1 MPGVSGEIFVITAS
15 NFPFHDSGRD
25 NVIQCSSP
33 CPRLRFQG
41 SASELQVRIQWPP
54 PCALPLS
61 GSLPGWECTVEMP
74 GSCCSSR
81 ATEKVAKW
89 RTYKTPWE
97 NLSRPVGTL
106 ATAT

>member
-61 GSLPGWECTVEMP
+61 GSLPGWECTVE
-74 GSCCSSR
+74 CQVVAVAVVQQKKSR
-81 ATEKVAKW
+81 SGELTKRRGKI
-89 RTYKTPWE
+89 
-97 NLSRPVGTL
+97 
-106 ATAT
+106 